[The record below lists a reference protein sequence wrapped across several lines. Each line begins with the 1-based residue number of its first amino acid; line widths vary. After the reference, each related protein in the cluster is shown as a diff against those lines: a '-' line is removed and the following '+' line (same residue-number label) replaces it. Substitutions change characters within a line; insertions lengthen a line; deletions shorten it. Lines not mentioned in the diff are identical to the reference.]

1 MRLLLYINKTWVE
14 PDLDRGNENLISLNF
29 NFESFENPTN
39 YISEY
44 SYDCNIPKTEKN
56 NKLFEFI
63 FRLDSTKVYNT
74 PIPYIYISDGDTI
87 SKGSCYVKEMN
98 QDDYV
103 ISLNGTLSTVFNVL
117 LNSGWYNSN
126 GNENYTLLDEPF
138 KGILLN
144 PQNIIKSYEKD
155 EMDWD
160 ILTGASNS
168 NKYVNTIGFMPTN
181 HTEHKNFSNG
191 KWLLLNNFYNVGEY
205 PNSSNNNT
213 IGETTEQEMGE
224 FRCTQLRPYIYVKR
238 LWDIYQKECKKVTG
252 YEMVLDKRWF
262 NESYPYL
269 KQLVY
274 TLPKL
279 NTESSADSNQY
290 IGDKI
295 TITIKKGNFSQWFG
309 LNRTITSPYRVTAN
323 QSNMARFEWSIP
335 VDFISVGEWT
345 ANYIVFDPTQYII
358 TTITIKN
365 NSQTYITKKI
375 VYVPLTSLKK
385 DNGDYV
391 IGNLSENMINQIKSV
406 TGASE
411 VRQYRYGINNSYNNS
426 IQRTYHNFG
435 YITGGFNVSNCT
447 NAYMEIKMQVGT
459 YYTRS
464 NPIVRIVK
472 NGDNYTLT
480 NIEKYGWEQ
489 GKFDSTPII
498 DSTLIYNN
506 GTGSEITMARLFIN
520 QSPFVVLLKYS
531 KMLGLIWVVDDYK
544 EKITVI
550 RRADYFYD
558 CFNKDL
564 SSKNPPVYPYKGFYD
579 ITHLTDMKSYTITPI
594 SWEEH
599 DLIFNYETGDENYGE
614 PYEKKFNI
622 TYGSVI
628 VHTEN
633 KVNND
638 SKKLLGSTEYNKIN
652 PPIVSSEWIQD
663 ISAKRANRIGKF
675 QDDPY
680 LNDIENTF
688 CFRLKNSNYSTA
700 TRYNNYK
707 IENGNAYV
715 TISGDS
721 TTEIENQEYC
731 WHSSTLTTDVKTFI
745 RPVFSA
751 YNGEGYSILFAQ
763 PKEVYVN
770 EIPVTDDYLFN
781 VEWRDYFSE
790 IYNINNKTISCYAKI
805 DGQLYNRLKILPFV
819 ILGNIGYMVM
829 SIEDWSDENDLTK
842 ITLKQINNVQQL
854 YAKKNI

>member
-1 MRLLLYINKTWVE
+1 MRLLLYINKSWVE
-14 PDLDRGNENLISLNF
+14 PDLDRNNENIISLNF
-29 NFESFENPTN
+29 NFESFENPTD

-63 FRLDSTKVYNT
+63 FRLDSVKVYNT
-74 PIPYIYISDGDTI
+74 PIPYLYISDGDTI
-87 SKGSCYVKEMN
+87 SKGNCFIKEMN

-103 ISLNGTLSTVFNVL
+103 ISLNGTLSTVFNGL
-117 LNSGWYNSN
+117 LNSGWYNITDDEDFYKLS
-126 GNENYTLLDEPF
+126 EPF
-138 KGILLN
+138 QNILLTPN
-144 PQNIIKSYEKD
+144 NIIKSYQKD

-160 ILTGASNS
+160 ILTGASDT
-168 NKYVNTIGFMPTN
+168 NKFINTIGFMPTN
-181 HTEHKNFSNG
+181 NTEHKNFNNG
-191 KWLLLNNFYNVGEY
+191 KWLFLNNFYNVGEY
-205 PNSSNNNT
+205 PNSTSNNS

-224 FRCTQLRPYIYVKR
+224 FRCTQLRPYMYVKR
-238 LWDIYQKECKKVTG
+238 LWEIYQKECKNITG
-252 YEMVLDKRWF
+252 YELILDKRWF

-279 NTESSADSNQY
+279 NTESSSNSNQY

-295 TITIKKGNFSQWFG
+295 IANISKGNFSQWFG
-309 LNRTITSPYRVTAN
+309 LNKTITSPYTVTAN

-335 VDFISVGEWT
+335 VDFISVGEWV
-345 ANYIVFDPTQYII
+345 ANYVIFDPRQYIV

-365 NSQTYITKKI
+365 NSQTYLTKKI
-375 VYVPLTSLKK
+375 AYVPLPSLKK

-391 IGNLSENMINQIKSV
+391 IGNLSQNMINSIRQSS
-406 TGASE
+406 GASE
-411 VRQYRYGINNSYNNS
+411 VRQYRYAINNVYNNS

-435 YITGGFNVSNCT
+435 YITGGFNINDCT
-447 NAYMEIKMQVGT
+447 NAYMEIKLQVGT
-459 YYTRS
+459 TYLRL
-464 NPIVRIVK
+464 NPLKRIVK
-472 NGDNYTLT
+472 DGDNYTLT
-480 NIEKYGWEQ
+480 NLEKYGWQQ
-489 GKFDSTPII
+489 GQFNSTPII
-498 DSTLIYNN
+498 DSSLIYNN
-506 GTGSEITMARLFIN
+506 GTGSEITMSRLFSN

-531 KMLGLIWVVDDYK
+531 KMLGLLWVVDDYK

-550 RRADYFYD
+550 RRSDYFYD

-564 SSKNPPVYPYKGFYD
+564 SSKTPPVYPYTGFYD

-594 SWEEH
+594 SWEQR
-599 DLIFNYETGDENYGE
+599 DLIFNYDTGDENYGE

-622 TYGSVI
+622 TYGSII

-633 KVNND
+633 KTNND

-652 PPIVSSEWIQD
+652 PPIVSNEWIQD
-663 ISAKRANRIGKF
+663 IRAKQANRIGKF

-680 LNDIENTF
+680 VNDIDNTF
-688 CFRLKNSNYSTA
+688 CYRLKNSNYTTA

-707 IENGNAYV
+707 IENGEAYV
-715 TISGDS
+715 TISGD
-721 TTEIENQEYC
+721 TTIEIENQEFC
-731 WHSSTLTTDVKTFI
+731 WHSNTMSTDVKTFI

-751 YNGEGYSILFAQ
+751 YNEEGYSILFGQ

-770 EIPVTDDYLFN
+770 NIPVTDNYLFN

-790 IYNINNKTISCYAKI
+790 VYNINNKTISCYAKI

-819 ILGNIGYMVM
+819 ILGNIGYMVI
-829 SIEDWSDENDLTK
+829 SIEDWSEENELTK
-842 ITLKQINNVQQL
+842 ITLKQINSVKQL